1 MFLPL
6 ALMFVVGSAEAH
18 FMKHVADAKSLI
30 SLGKGQEALE
40 VLENLLSLAPQN
52 HEALRLKAL
61 ILDSQGRFDESLGVL
76 RDLSRHSNISDE
88 ALRDLERRTFE
99 EREVTVY
106 SELTPEG
113 RWYFA
118 FPALQVWISLYGF
131 FGCAAFLLLSPGLLG
146 ESGAENI
153 AGLVLAFLLFVATPW
168 LALMVVHCVGIK
180 RILVGIHELRVCT
193 RFSQR
198 AIVWKDVH
206 AAVVSYSNDTR
217 NGTLFLSLF
226 RAGERTPLVRLNV
239 SARGSVVKARRHFV
253 RSVLAH
259 VDSVSF
265 VSLEASRG
273 GMVSGDAR
281 IGESGAAA
289 VQEPSEF
296 EPPARDRNE
305 DRPFKMEG

>member
-1 MFLPL
+1 
-6 ALMFVVGSAEAH
+6 MFVKVCADHPS
-18 FMKHVADAKSLI
+18 MKHVADAKSLI
-30 SLGKGQEALE
+30 SMGMGQEALD

-52 HEALRLKAL
+52 HEAMRVKAL
-61 ILDSQGRFDESLGVL
+61 ILDSQGRFDESLSVL
-76 RDLSRHSNISDE
+76 RDLSRLSNISDE

-106 SELTPEG
+106 SELAPEG

-153 AGLVLAFLLFVATPW
+153 AGLVLAFLFFVATPW

-180 RILVGIHELRVCT
+180 RILVGIQELRVCT

-198 AIVWKDVH
+198 VIPWKDVH

-217 NGTLFLSLF
+217 NGTLFVSLF
-226 RAGERTPLVRLNV
+226 RAGERSPLIRLNV
-239 SARGSVVKARRHFV
+239 SARGSVVNARRHFV
-253 RSVLAH
+253 RSILSH
-259 VDSVSF
+259 VDSISF
-265 VSLEASRG
+265 VSLEASGG
-273 GMVSGDAR
+273 GMMRSHEGLDESVS
-281 IGESGAAA
+281 
-289 VQEPSEF
+289 PSEREASGF
-296 EPPARDRNE
+296 GTSDGAKSE